1 MKRLVFILFFNIV
14 SLCSV
19 YATEDL
25 AKNNLQLFISPETL
39 QQKIT
44 ETALKIDKE
53 YKGKTL
59 TIIMVMKGAICI
71 TADLMR
77 QLETPIQLEYLKAS
91 SYGQNGTQKGDLT
104 LVGLDDLDLKG
115 KHVLLVD
122 DIFDSGTTLTT
133 IKDKLQ
139 TKNPESLKTLVVFQ
153 KNIPRKVKYQ
163 PDYALFEIGNEFI
176 VGYGLDYKEHFRGLR
191 GIYVLK
197 NANKDVN

>member
-1 MKRLVFILFFNIV
+1 MKRLAFILFFYGSVI
-14 SLCSV
+14 CSAL
-19 YATEDL
+19 ATDPTQD
-25 AKNNLQLFISPETL
+25 NLQLFISPEAL

-44 ETALKIDKE
+44 DTALQIDKE

-77 QLETPIQLEYLKAS
+77 QLETPVQLEYLQAS
-91 SYGQNGTQKGDLT
+91 SYGQNGTHRGTLT
-104 LVGLDDLDLKG
+104 LTGLENLDLQG

-122 DIFDSGTTLTT
+122 DIFDSGDTLTT
-133 IKDKLQ
+133 IKEKLQ
-139 TKNPESLKTLVVFQ
+139 AKSPESLKTLVVFQ
-153 KNIPRKVKYQ
+153 KKIPRKTNYC
-163 PDYALFEIGNEFI
+163 PDYVLFEIGNEFI

-197 NANKDVN
+197 NSDLVH